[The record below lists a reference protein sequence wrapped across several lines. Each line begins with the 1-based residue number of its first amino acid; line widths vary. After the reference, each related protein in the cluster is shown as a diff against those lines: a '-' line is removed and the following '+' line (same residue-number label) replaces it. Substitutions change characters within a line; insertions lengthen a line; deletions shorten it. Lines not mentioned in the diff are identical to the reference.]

1 MHGSRSLETPPW
13 SRALQ
18 SGAIK
23 TCDLALEN
31 ADQLFVPVEKSWRLN
46 ERMYGGLTGLD
57 KKDTPQKF
65 STLSTDILANP

>member
-1 MHGSRSLETPPW
+1 MSQSLHSLP
-13 SRALQ
+13 
-18 SGAIK
+18 GAIK

-57 KKDTPQKF
+57 KKDTDDTVSSSETAKNTCPG
-65 STLSTDILANP
+65 T